1 MKKSMTID
9 EMKFRDEVAMRVI
22 VYFLEQDKVSRH
34 SAYADAGVS
43 EENPDGLNRERR
55 AAAVQAYRVAD
66 EMLYVRNKNINS
78 YKD

>member
-1 MKKSMTID
+1 MKTSMTVD
-9 EMKFRDEVAMRVI
+9 EMKFRDEVAMCVI

-34 SAYADAGVS
+34 SAYADSAVC
-43 EENPDGLNRERR
+43 EDNPDGLNRERR

-66 EMLYVRNKNINS
+66 EMLHVRNKNINS